1 MLGDENRI
9 MFWSLFVAKF
19 FLYSLFFC
27 KHKFYTLR
35 HIKIIELLMGNVLSW
50 WIYSVKYSYL
60 GPIFAYLLPV
70 AAGESQVILF
80 VDIAF
85 CFFRIS
91 CWWIYSDFHNKV
103 TVLVSFSLFFWLEF
117 TYFRATLRFK
127 SNTLEFTFF
136 C

>member
-1 MLGDENRI
+1 
-9 MFWSLFVAKF
+9 MFLFSIF
-19 FLYSLFFC
+19 FIYC

-35 HIKIIELLMGNVLSW
+35 HIKIIELLKGNVLSW

-70 AAGESQVILF
+70 VAGESQVILW

-91 CWWIYSDFHNKV
+91 CWSIYSDFHNKV
-103 TVLVSFSLFFWLEF
+103 TVHVSLSFVLVGIHLFLEQ
-117 TYFRATLRFK
+117 YLG
-127 SNTLEFTFF
+127 NIL
-136 C
+136 

>member
-1 MLGDENRI
+1 

-19 FLYSLFFC
+19 FLFSLFFC

-70 AAGESQVILF
+70 AAGESQVIYCSLILPF
-80 VDIAF
+80 V
-85 CFFRIS
+85 
-91 CWWIYSDFHNKV
+91 
-103 TVLVSFSLFFWLEF
+103 FSESAVGGSIQIF
-117 TYFRATLRFK
+117 TTK
-127 SNTLEFTFF
+127 
-136 C
+136 